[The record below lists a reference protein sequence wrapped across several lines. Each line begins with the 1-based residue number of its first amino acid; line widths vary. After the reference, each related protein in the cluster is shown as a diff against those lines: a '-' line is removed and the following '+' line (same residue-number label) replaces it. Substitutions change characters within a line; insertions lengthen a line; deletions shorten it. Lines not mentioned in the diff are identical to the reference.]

1 MARRRKR
8 GIPGVSFSWKRAV
21 GISAAKGRISRKI
34 RLPTHKIRPSKKN
47 GTCSRVYGSYYHCP
61 ERSIG
66 CHPLS
71 FFIGFAGYRD
81 AGVSPLK
88 YLKHKEK
95 DISGWGTE
103 VRDKAEMQCLI
114 VTTNRDDPNKSDH
127 YAIKVG
133 LIDFSHSSSL
143 TCADAH
149 LERLRRGRRRGATSP
164 ISDNHQS
171 WYIRTGCRLFASP
184 DPSHPAKTVA
194 AMYPACR
201 MWWLPDGKA
210 HRELRHCRCHRR
222 RLCACGELRGRGF
235 LCSGPFFFPYLLTMQ
250 ARIGVSG

>member
-1 MARRRKR
+1 METSRWYIRSQRTY
-8 GIPGVSFSWKRAV
+8 IPED
-21 GISAAKGRISRKI
+21 

-88 YLKHKEK
+88 YLEHKGK

-114 VTTNRDDPNKSDH
+114 VTTNRDDPNNP
-127 YAIKVG
+127 
-133 LIDFSHSSSL
+133 
-143 TCADAH
+143 
-149 LERLRRGRRRGATSP
+149 ATT
-164 ISDNHQS
+164 QS
-171 WYIRTGCRLFASP
+171 RWA
-184 DPSHPAKTVA
+184 
-194 AMYPACR
+194 
-201 MWWLPDGKA
+201 
-210 HRELRHCRCHRR
+210 
-222 RLCACGELRGRGF
+222 
-235 LCSGPFFFPYLLTMQ
+235 
-250 ARIGVSG
+250 